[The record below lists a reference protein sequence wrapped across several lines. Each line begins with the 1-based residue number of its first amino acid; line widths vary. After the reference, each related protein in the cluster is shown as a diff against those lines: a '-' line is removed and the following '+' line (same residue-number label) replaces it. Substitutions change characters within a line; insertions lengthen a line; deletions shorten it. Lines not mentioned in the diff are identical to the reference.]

1 VLSGIDSV
9 RIAPNG
15 VAGPVQTV
23 NPSTVDAWRPNLA
36 TRPNGATVVLWE
48 DRRGHAMQAAE
59 IAPNGTIGAATT
71 IFDDPVFHSSQ
82 GLLAF
87 DAAGNTTAL
96 SLGEHGPDNQY
107 DLAYHDV
114 QPPAFT
120 TLKLPKKGTRGVPVA
135 FVAAAVDNRAGV
147 ASTSWDFGDGFTA
160 NGPAPKHTYQ
170 RAGTF
175 LVRVTVTDHAGNSA
189 TKSHVIVV
197 T

>member
-1 VLSGIDSV
+1 
-9 RIAPNG
+9 
-15 VAGPVQTV
+15 
-23 NPSTVDAWRPNLA
+23 
-36 TRPNGATVVLWE
+36 
-48 DRRGHAMQAAE
+48 MQAAE

-96 SLGEHGPDNQY
+96 SLGEHGPDNQF

-120 TLKLPKKGTRGVPVA
+120 TLKLPKKGTPGTPVA
-135 FVAAAVDNRAGV
+135 FVAAAVDNRSGV
-147 ASTSWDFGDGFTA
+147 ASTRWDFGDGVTA

-175 LVRVTVTDHAGNSA
+175 LVRVTVTDGAGNSA
-189 TKSHVIVV
+189 TKSHVIVI

>member
-1 VLSGIDSV
+1 MGGPAEPRDAGRRDRAQRRRS
-9 RIAPNG
+9 AP
-15 VAGPVQTV
+15 P
-23 NPSTVDAWRPNLA
+23 PRSSTTPCS
-36 TRPNGATVVLWE
+36 
-48 DRRGHAMQAAE
+48 
-59 IAPNGTIGAATT
+59 
-71 IFDDPVFHSSQ
+71 HSSQ

-96 SLGEHGPDNQY
+96 SLGEHGPDNQF

-120 TLKLPKKGTRGVPVA
+120 TLKLPKKGTPGVPVA

-147 ASTSWDFGDGFTA
+147 ASTRWDFGDGFAA

-175 LVRVTVTDHAGNSA
+175 LVRVTVTDNAGNSA